1 MQSLIF
7 ISIELIKLKSSIYLI
22 ELLVVKLAIYKKT
35 IYRLRLFS

>member
-7 ISIELIKLKSSIYLI
+7 ISIQSIKLKSSTYLI

-35 IYRLRLFS
+35 IYRLRLYS